1 MTTKNKKAVENLEKT
16 LTKSNVVD
24 TAEQLELLVERVKKA
39 QKIYSKFSQ
48 EQVDKIFKAAATA
61 ADKARIPLAKMAVEE
76 TGMGVLEDKIIKN
89 HFASEYIYNKH
100 KNAKTCGII
109 KENKADGIKIVAEPL
124 GVIAGIVP
132 TTNPTSTAIFKSLI
146 ALKTRNAIIFSPHPR
161 ATKSTI
167 AAAKI
172 VLDAAV
178 KAGAPEDIIGWIDV
192 PSIELSSQ
200 LMKHRS
206 ISCILATGGP
216 GMVTAAYS
224 SGNPALGV
232 GPGNVQVI
240 MDRGIDY
247 EDAVKKII
255 IGRTFDN
262 GIICSGEQAV
272 FIPKEDFNKVLD
284 LFRKNG
290 VFVVEDEA
298 SIKKFADT
306 IFPENGPINRK
317 IVGQSVQTIAK
328 LADVEVPE
336 GTRMILI
343 KARAIGK
350 GNGEPLCR
358 EKMCPVMI
366 TAPYDTFEDAIKLA
380 QSDLE
385 YEGKGHTASI
395 HSNDMEHVRYAGENL
410 TVSRLIVNQS
420 SSTGAGGSL
429 YNGFAPTTTLGC
441 GSWGNN
447 SISENL
453 NYTHLINVSQIGLY
467 NKDKKVPTDEEIWA

>member
-1 MTTKNKKAVENLEKT
+1 MENEI
-16 LTKSNVVD
+16 S
-24 TAEQLELLVERVKKA
+24 AEELINSLVEKAHKA
-39 QKIYSKFSQ
+39 QQEFESFSQ
-48 EQVDKIFKAAATA
+48 EQTDAIVKEIGKVVYDRAEELARMTVDETQMGVY
-61 ADKARIPLAKMAVEE
+61 ADKVAKCHGKSKCIWNSLRGKKSV
-76 TGMGVLEDKIIKN
+76 GIIDEDK
-89 HFASEYIYNKH
+89 
-100 KNAKTCGII
+100 TTGII
-109 KENKADGIKIVAEPL
+109 KVAKAK
-124 GVIAGIVP
+124 GVVGAVTP
-132 TTNPTSTAIFKSLI
+132 VTNPVVTPMCNIMFAIKGQ
-146 ALKTRNAIIFSPHPR
+146 NAIIIAPHPR
-161 ATKSTI
+161 AEHVNKYVIDLFREILKKHNAPVDLIQTIEKSSI
-167 AAAKI
+167 
-172 VLDAAV
+172 DATN
-178 KAGAPEDIIGWIDV
+178 E
-192 PSIELSSQ
+192 
-200 LMKHRS
+200 LMKKVDVVV
-206 ISCILATGGP
+206 ATGGG
-216 GMVTAAYS
+216 GMVKAAYS
-224 SGNPALGV
+224 SGHPALGV

-255 IGRTFDN
+255 TGRTFDN

-272 FIPKEDFNKVLD
+272 FIPKEDFKNVLD

-290 VFVVEDEA
+290 TFVVEDEV

-366 TAPYDTFEDAIKLA
+366 TAPYDTFEDAVKLA

-395 HSNDMEHVRYAGENL
+395 HSNDMEHVRYAGEHL
-410 TVSRLIVNQS
+410 TVSRLIVNQP

>member
-1 MTTKNKKAVENLEKT
+1 MENEI
-16 LTKSNVVD
+16 S
-24 TAEQLELLVERVKKA
+24 AEELINSLVEKAHKA
-39 QKIYSKFSQ
+39 QQEFESFSQ
-48 EQVDKIFKAAATA
+48 EQTDAIVKEIGKVVYDRAEELARMTVDETQMGVY
-61 ADKARIPLAKMAVEE
+61 ADKVAKCHGKSKCIWNSLKNKKSVGIIEE
-76 TGMGVLEDKIIKN
+76 
-89 HFASEYIYNKH
+89 NKE
-100 KNAKTCGII
+100 TGII
-109 KENKADGIKIVAEPL
+109 KVAKAK
-124 GVIAGIVP
+124 GVVGAVTP
-132 TTNPTSTAIFKSLI
+132 VTNPVVTPMCNIMFAIKGQ
-146 ALKTRNAIIFSPHPR
+146 NAIIIAPHPR
-161 ATKSTI
+161 AEHVNKYVVDLFREILKKHNAPVDLIQTIEKSSI
-167 AAAKI
+167 
-172 VLDAAV
+172 DATN
-178 KAGAPEDIIGWIDV
+178 E
-192 PSIELSSQ
+192 
-200 LMKHRS
+200 LMKKVDVVV
-206 ISCILATGGP
+206 ATGGG
-216 GMVTAAYS
+216 GMVKATYS
-224 SGNPALGV
+224 SGHPALGV

-255 IGRTFDN
+255 TGRTFDN

-272 FIPKEDFNKVLD
+272 FIPKEDFKNVLD

-290 VFVVEDEA
+290 TFVVEDEA
-298 SIKKFADT
+298 TIKKFADT

-328 LADVEVPE
+328 LADVDVSE

-385 YEGKGHTASI
+385 YEGKGHTAAI
-395 HSNDMEHVRYAGENL
+395 HSNDMEHVRYAGEHL

-453 NYTHLINVSQIGLY
+453 NYIHLINISQIGLY
-467 NKDKKVPTDEEIWA
+467 NKDKKVPTDEEIWAK

>member
-1 MTTKNKKAVENLEKT
+1 MENEI
-16 LTKSNVVD
+16 S
-24 TAEQLELLVERVKKA
+24 AEELINSLVEKAHKA
-39 QKIYSKFSQ
+39 QQEFESFSQ
-48 EQVDKIFKAAATA
+48 EQTDAIVKEIGKVVYDRAEELARMTVD
-61 ADKARIPLAKMAVEE
+61 E
-76 TGMGVLEDKIIKN
+76 TKMGVYEDKVAKCHGKSKCIWNSLKGKKSVGIIEENKETEIIKV
-89 HFASEYIYNKH
+89 
-100 KNAKTCGII
+100 AKA
-109 KENKADGIKIVAEPL
+109 K
-124 GVIAGIVP
+124 GVVGAVTP
-132 TTNPTSTAIFKSLI
+132 VTNPVVTPMCNIMFAIKGQ
-146 ALKTRNAIIFSPHPR
+146 NAIIIAPHPR
-161 ATKSTI
+161 AEHVNKYVVDLFREILKKHNAPVDLIQTIEKSSI
-167 AAAKI
+167 
-172 VLDAAV
+172 DATN
-178 KAGAPEDIIGWIDV
+178 E
-192 PSIELSSQ
+192 
-200 LMKHRS
+200 LMKKVDVVV
-206 ISCILATGGP
+206 ATGGG
-216 GMVTAAYS
+216 GMVKAAYS
-224 SGNPALGV
+224 SGHPALGV

-336 GTRMILI
+336 STRMILI

-350 GNGEPLCR
+350 GKGEPLCR

-395 HSNDMEHVRYAGENL
+395 HSNDMEHVRYAGKNL
-410 TVSRLIVNQS
+410 TVRDRKSV
-420 SSTGAGGSL
+420 
-429 YNGFAPTTTLGC
+429 
-441 GSWGNN
+441 
-447 SISENL
+447 
-453 NYTHLINVSQIGLY
+453 V
-467 NKDKKVPTDEEIWA
+467 

>member
-1 MTTKNKKAVENLEKT
+1 MENEI
-16 LTKSNVVD
+16 S
-24 TAEQLELLVERVKKA
+24 AEELINSLVEKAHKA
-39 QKIYSKFSQ
+39 QQEFESFSQ
-48 EQVDKIFKAAATA
+48 EQTDAIVKEIGKVVYDRAEELARMTVDETQMGVY
-61 ADKARIPLAKMAVEE
+61 ADKVAKCHGKSKCIWNSLRGKKSV
-76 TGMGVLEDKIIKN
+76 GIIDEDK
-89 HFASEYIYNKH
+89 
-100 KNAKTCGII
+100 TTGII
-109 KENKADGIKIVAEPL
+109 KVAKAK
-124 GVIAGIVP
+124 GVVGAVTP
-132 TTNPTSTAIFKSLI
+132 VTNPVVTPMCNIMFAIKGQ
-146 ALKTRNAIIFSPHPR
+146 NAIIIAPHPR
-161 ATKSTI
+161 AEHVNKYVIDLFREILKKHNAPVDLIQTIEKSSI
-167 AAAKI
+167 
-172 VLDAAV
+172 DATN
-178 KAGAPEDIIGWIDV
+178 E
-192 PSIELSSQ
+192 
-200 LMKHRS
+200 LMKKVDVVV
-206 ISCILATGGP
+206 ATGGG
-216 GMVTAAYS
+216 GMVKAAYS
-224 SGNPALGV
+224 SGHPALGV

-255 IGRTFDN
+255 TGRTFDN

-272 FIPKEDFNKVLD
+272 FIPKEDFTNVLD

-290 VFVVEDEA
+290 TFVVEDEV

-306 IFPENGPINRK
+306 IFPENGPISRK

-328 LADVEVPE
+328 LADVDVPE

-350 GNGEPLCR
+350 DNGEPLCR

-366 TAPYDTFEDAIKLA
+366 TAPYDTFEDAVKLA

-395 HSNDMEHVRYAGENL
+395 HSNDMEHVRYAGEHL
-410 TVSRLIVNQS
+410 TVSRLIVNQP

>member
-1 MTTKNKKAVENLEKT
+1 MENEI
-16 LTKSNVVD
+16 S
-24 TAEQLELLVERVKKA
+24 AEELINSLVEKARKA
-39 QKIYSKFSQ
+39 QQEFESFSQ
-48 EQVDKIFKAAATA
+48 EQTDAIVKEIGKVVYDRAEE
-61 ADKARIPLAKMAVEE
+61 LAKMTVDE
-76 TGMGVLEDKIIKN
+76 TKMGVYEDKVAKCHGKSKCIWNSLKGKKSVGIID
-89 HFASEYIYNKH
+89 ENKE
-100 KNAKTCGII
+100 TGII
-109 KENKADGIKIVAEPL
+109 KVAKAK
-124 GVIAGIVP
+124 GVVGAVTP
-132 TTNPTSTAIFKSLI
+132 VTNPVVTPMCNIMFAIKGQ
-146 ALKTRNAIIFSPHPR
+146 NAIIIAPHPR
-161 ATKSTI
+161 AEHVNKYVVDLFRDILKKHNAPVDLIQTIEKSSI
-167 AAAKI
+167 
-172 VLDAAV
+172 DATN
-178 KAGAPEDIIGWIDV
+178 E
-192 PSIELSSQ
+192 
-200 LMKHRS
+200 LMKKVDVVV
-206 ISCILATGGP
+206 ATGGG
-216 GMVTAAYS
+216 GMVKAAYS
-224 SGNPALGV
+224 SGHPALGV

-247 EDAVKKII
+247 EEAVKKII
-255 IGRTFDN
+255 TGRTFDN

-272 FIPKEDFNKVLD
+272 FIPKGDFNKVLD

-290 VFVVEDEA
+290 VFVVEDET

-328 LADVEVPE
+328 LVGVDVPE

-366 TAPYDTFEDAIKLA
+366 TAPYDKFEDAVKLA

-395 HSNDMEHVRYAGENL
+395 HSNDMEHVRYAGEHL
-410 TVSRLIVNQS
+410 TVSRLIVNQP